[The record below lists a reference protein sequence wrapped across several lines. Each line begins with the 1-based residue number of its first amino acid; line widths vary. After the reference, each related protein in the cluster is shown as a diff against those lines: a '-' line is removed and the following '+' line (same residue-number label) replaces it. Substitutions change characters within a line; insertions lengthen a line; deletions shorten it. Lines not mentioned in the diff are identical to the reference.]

1 MINSYILKILNS
13 YIRFSILRF
22 SILPRRPIKKPA
34 VEAGF
39 GIIKSY
45 DRLSSDDLFS
55 LRTGRYDRYM
65 YAALLLDEE
74 DIVLCFLREIFE

>member
-39 GIIKSY
+39 GIKNLTIDY
-45 DRLSSDDLFS
+45 LLMISSLLGPVDTIDTCTPHSFS
-55 LRTGRYDRYM
+55 MKRT
-65 YAALLLDEE
+65 
-74 DIVLCFLREIFE
+74 